1 MNEQET
7 WPEQS
12 RQAIAAQEAR
22 FRHIIEENAD
32 GILILDEEGKVRY
45 VNPAAEGLLGRPA
58 AELLDD
64 VLGFPLVGDATTEL
78 DILRTTGERVVAEM
92 RVVRTEWEGRPALL
106 ASLRDVS
113 ERRQMEEA
121 LRASRLRY
129 KTLFESASDAIF
141 IHDLEGHFLEVN
153 SVACARLGY
162 SREEL
167 LGMTPADID
176 APEFATLVPERI
188 AELLAAGQL
197 VIETIHETREGH
209 RIPIEL
215 STRVI
220 DYEGQQAILSI
231 ARDVTERK
239 QAEEH
244 LTWQARTEAALAELS
259 QALISTTSLE
269 EIADLVLERAKELT
283 GSRYGYVGHI
293 DPGTGHLISTTMTR
307 DVWEECE
314 VAGKSVVFHEFSGLW
329 GWVLDHREALLVN
342 EPAQDPRSSGTPGGH
357 IPVERF
363 LSAPAMLGE
372 ELVGQIALV
381 NPPREYTARD
391 LHLVERMASLYAL
404 AVQRQRADEELRR
417 SQTRFANLLGSISDG
432 FFALDEKLVVTYFN
446 AAAERILGREREEVL
461 GRPLFEAFPEAR
473 GSIFEEQ
480 YRRALR
486 EQEPLSFETP
496 FDPEPYANWYAVQV
510 YPFERGISVH
520 FQVITERKEAERAL
534 LESQKR
540 LKALFDNA
548 LDAIFLADDERR
560 YVEVNPA
567 ASALLGYSEEELL
580 AMRVD
585 DISEQ
590 SEGTAEAWQAFLKQ
604 GEMQGEYRTVR
615 RDGTQVDVEFNAVAH
630 VLPGLNLSILRDVSD
645 RKRSEAR
652 IQHLNAVLRAIRNVN
667 QVISQETDRERLI
680 EQACTF
686 LVETRGYHSAWI
698 VTFDGNGSAT
708 GFAESGLEESFWP
721 LKEQIKGGELPRCA
735 QEALETPGVYVMD
748 DPECACVDCP
758 LRGTYSEEGAMA
770 ARLEHDKRV
779 YGLLTVAIP
788 AKFTYDEEEQ
798 VLVEELA
805 EDIAL
810 ALHSLEV
817 EAQRARAEQ
826 ALKESEQRFRAM
838 LSNVQLIGLMLDT
851 EGHIT
856 FINDF
861 LLELT
866 GWERE
871 EVLGRDWFDR
881 FLPEPLGDDLK
892 ERYHEMIPTESLPQ
906 HHENDIVTR
915 TGERRTIR
923 WNNTILRTPAGEV
936 SGWASIGEDVTERK
950 RAEEA
955 LRESERKLEMMLETM
970 VDGMVVVDPE
980 GRITY
985 ANPAAIR
992 ILELKYEEALERY
1005 YDEEGWQQIDA
1016 AGEPFPRDRLPLA
1029 IALRDLHPVAGVE
1042 HGIISP
1048 TGERKWLSVNAA
1060 PLFDEQG
1067 ELYGAVASFRDV
1079 TERQR
1084 AEQALQEQEARLRLL
1099 FEETATPILV
1109 TNTREEYVDANA
1121 AALQF
1126 LECSLEE
1133 LRQRTVWDF
1142 TVPGTETQVRE
1153 EHSPFVARRSLEV
1166 DYLVN
1171 GRVKT
1176 LLLNVVPVSSAGQ
1189 TLLYGIGLDITERQ
1203 QAQEQLE
1210 RFAQELQR
1218 SNQELEQFAYVASHD
1233 LREPLRMI
1241 RSYVELLARRY
1252 EGQLDADADDFI
1264 GFTVEGVARMQAL
1277 IDGLL
1282 SYSRIGTRG
1291 RPFVPTAT
1299 ADVLAQTLRN
1309 LEVAIAE
1316 EEAQI
1321 HYGELPPV
1329 RGDSIQLVQLFQNL
1343 IDNALKFS
1351 NARAPEVEIRA
1362 TREGQMWRF
1371 AVQDNG
1377 IGIAPRHRERIFQ
1390 IFQRLH
1396 TREEYPGTGI
1406 GLAMCKKIVERH
1418 GGRIWVETEAET
1430 GSTFYFTLPAVA
1442 ES

>member
-1 MNEQET
+1 
-7 WPEQS
+7 
-12 RQAIAAQEAR
+12 
-22 FRHIIEENAD
+22 
-32 GILILDEEGKVRY
+32 
-45 VNPAAEGLLGRPA
+45 
-58 AELLDD
+58 
-64 VLGFPLVGDATTEL
+64 
-78 DILRTTGERVVAEM
+78 
-92 RVVRTEWEGRPALL
+92 
-106 ASLRDVS
+106 
-113 ERRQMEEA
+113 
-121 LRASRLRY
+121 
-129 KTLFESASDAIF
+129 
-141 IHDLEGHFLEVN
+141 
-153 SVACARLGY
+153 
-162 SREEL
+162 
-167 LGMTPADID
+167 
-176 APEFATLVPERI
+176 
-188 AELLAAGQL
+188 
-197 VIETIHETREGH
+197 
-209 RIPIEL
+209 
-215 STRVI
+215 
-220 DYEGQQAILSI
+220 
-231 ARDVTERK
+231 
-239 QAEEH
+239 
-244 LTWQARTEAALAELS
+244 
-259 QALISTTSLE
+259 
-269 EIADLVLERAKELT
+269 
-283 GSRYGYVGHI
+283 
-293 DPGTGHLISTTMTR
+293 
-307 DVWEECE
+307 
-314 VAGKSVVFHEFSGLW
+314 
-329 GWVLDHREALLVN
+329 
-342 EPAQDPRSSGTPGGH
+342 
-357 IPVERF
+357 
-363 LSAPAMLGE
+363 
-372 ELVGQIALV
+372 
-381 NPPREYTARD
+381 
-391 LHLVERMASLYAL
+391 
-404 AVQRQRADEELRR
+404 
-417 SQTRFANLLGSISDG
+417 
-432 FFALDEKLVVTYFN
+432 
-446 AAAERILGREREEVL
+446 
-461 GRPLFEAFPEAR
+461 
-473 GSIFEEQ
+473 
-480 YRRALR
+480 
-486 EQEPLSFETP
+486 
-496 FDPEPYANWYAVQV
+496 
-510 YPFERGISVH
+510 
-520 FQVITERKEAERAL
+520 
-534 LESQKR
+534 
-540 LKALFDNA
+540 
-548 LDAIFLADDERR
+548 
-560 YVEVNPA
+560 
-567 ASALLGYSEEELL
+567 
-580 AMRVD
+580 
-585 DISEQ
+585 
-590 SEGTAEAWQAFLKQ
+590 
-604 GEMQGEYRTVR
+604 
-615 RDGTQVDVEFNAVAH
+615 
-630 VLPGLNLSILRDVSD
+630 
-645 RKRSEAR
+645 
-652 IQHLNAVLRAIRNVN
+652 
-667 QVISQETDRERLI
+667 
-680 EQACTF
+680 
-686 LVETRGYHSAWI
+686 
-698 VTFDGNGSAT
+698 
-708 GFAESGLEESFWP
+708 
-721 LKEQIKGGELPRCA
+721 
-735 QEALETPGVYVMD
+735 
-748 DPECACVDCP
+748 
-758 LRGTYSEEGAMA
+758 
-770 ARLEHDKRV
+770 
-779 YGLLTVAIP
+779 
-788 AKFTYDEEEQ
+788 
-798 VLVEELA
+798 
-805 EDIAL
+805 
-810 ALHSLEV
+810 
-817 EAQRARAEQ
+817 
-826 ALKESEQRFRAM
+826 
-838 LSNVQLIGLMLDT
+838 
-851 EGHIT
+851 
-856 FINDF
+856 
-861 LLELT
+861 
-866 GWERE
+866 
-871 EVLGRDWFDR
+871 
-881 FLPEPLGDDLK
+881 
-892 ERYHEMIPTESLPQ
+892 
-906 HHENDIVTR
+906 
-915 TGERRTIR
+915 
-923 WNNTILRTPAGEV
+923 V